1 VTYVG
6 ERITGLNNRRLA
18 AGKGMFV
25 ADVTLPGMT
34 HAAVVRSPFAHARV
48 RSVDVEAARALP
60 GVLCVVTGEEIR
72 ERTNPIPGSWEPAD
86 MGAKEVDWYAL
97 APDRVRYV
105 GEAVAAVVAETAQAA
120 REAANLVDV
129 DYEELPAVL
138 DPVAALADGAPLV
151 EPEWGDNVL
160 VSRDFSVGEPEE
172 AFAQADGVVEGTVFS
187 NRITGTPIETRG
199 VVAHWEPYKPQ
210 LTVWDSTQ
218 DPHPLRV
225 FLAQTL
231 RMPENHVRV
240 VQPHVGGAFGL
251 KQPTFQE
258 EPLVAYLSMKL
269 ARPVRWIEE
278 RDVNFMVGGHARDTE
293 MRYRAAYQDDG
304 TITAIDIAVI
314 ADVGAPTALCGYGMS
329 FVTWYCLPTV
339 YRIRNARMSL
349 RSVVTNKCPW
359 NSYRGYGKDAA
370 SFLMER
376 VVDHVA
382 RELGTDRAELRFKNF
397 IQPDEFPWSQPSGA
411 MLDSGNYPEL
421 LRKLLDLVGWA
432 DFPAYQAAEREKGRR
447 VGLGLAMELTPEG
460 ASVPNSLIIG
470 GFDGS
475 TVRVGP
481 TGDVMVFTG
490 VTSPGSGNETAMA
503 QIAAEALGCRIERVK
518 VIQGDTDSCP
528 WGLGNYSSRSIMIG
542 GSAVKIAADRISAR
556 MREVAAQML
565 EANPSDLVAAEERFH
580 VEGNPASG
588 VGFDEVIAQFYRR
601 PHGEFMESSEPAL
614 EETHHF
620 RIGNVYHQEEKQGR
634 FSTYPTWPYGA
645 AACVVA
651 VDEETG
657 FVDIERYCYVHD
669 AGRIINPLLAEA
681 NLHGG
686 ITQGIGSAMYE
697 EIRYDDAG
705 QPNTTTF
712 MDYTIPTAVEAPR
725 YEIDHIETLSPFTP
739 LGAKGVGESGM
750 GSALGALCSAVE
762 SALPELPLRF
772 ERLPLTP
779 QNVWT
784 AIQRARALA
793 GDAVGAQS

>member
-1 VTYVG
+1 MTYVG
-6 ERITGLNNRRLA
+6 KSVTGLNNRQLA

-25 ADVTLPGMT
+25 ADVQLPGMV
-34 HAAVVRSPFAHARV
+34 HLAVVRSPFPHARI
-48 RSVDVEAARALP
+48 RSVDVTEAEALE
-60 GVLCVVTGEEIR
+60 GVLCVITGEEVRR
-72 ERTNPIPGSWEPAD
+72 ETNPIPGSWEPSD

-97 APDRVRYV
+97 APERVRFV
-105 GEAVAAVVAETAQAA
+105 GEAVAAVVAETPYAA
-120 REAANLVDV
+120 REAADLVAV
-129 DYEELPAVL
+129 DYEELTPVL
-138 DPVAALADGAPLV
+138 NPVEALRGDSPLV

-160 VSRDFSVGEPEE
+160 VSRDFSVGEPER
-172 AFAQADGVVEGTVFS
+172 AFADAAGVVEGVVRS

-199 VVAHWEPYKPQ
+199 VVAQYEPYKPQ

-231 RMPENHVRV
+231 RVSENHVRV
-240 VQPHVGGAFGL
+240 IQPHVGGAFGL

-258 EPLVAYLSMKL
+258 EPLVAYASMRTR
-269 ARPVRWIEE
+269 RPVRWIEE
-278 RDVNFMVGGHARDTE
+278 RDVNFIVGGHARDTE
-293 MRYRAAYQDDG
+293 MRYRAAYQADG
-304 TITAIDIAVI
+304 TVTGIDIEVV

-339 YRIRNARMSL
+339 YRIPNTRMSL

-376 VVDHVA
+376 VMDHVA
-382 RELGTDRAELRFKNF
+382 RTLGTDRAELRFANF
-397 IQPDEFPWSQPSGA
+397 VPPEEFPWPQPSGA
-411 MLDSGNYPEL
+411 VLDSGNYPAL
-421 LRKLLDLVGWA
+421 LRKLLEMVDYNGFA
-432 DFPAYQAAEREKGRR
+432 AYQQAERAKGRR
-447 VGLGLAMELTPEG
+447 VGLGLGMELTPEG

-475 TVRVGP
+475 TVRVAP
-481 TGDVMVFTG
+481 TGDVTVLTG
-490 VTSPGSGNETAMA
+490 VTSPGSGNETAIA
-503 QIAAEALGCRIERVK
+503 QIAAEALGCRLERVK
-518 VIQGDTDSCP
+518 VVQGDTDSCP

-542 GSAVKIAADRISAR
+542 GSAVKGAAESIAAR

-565 EANPSDLVAAEERFH
+565 EANPGDLVAADERIS

-588 VGFDEVIAQFYRR
+588 VDFDEVIGQFYRH
-601 PHGEFMESSEPAL
+601 PHGRYMENSEPAL
-614 EETHHF
+614 EATHHF
-620 RIGNVYHQEEKQGR
+620 RIGNVYHQPERQGR

-645 AACVVA
+645 AACIVA
-651 VDEETG
+651 VDPETG
-657 FVDIERYCYVHD
+657 FIEIERYCYMHD
-669 AGRIINPLLAEA
+669 AGRIINPLLAQA

-697 EIRYDDAG
+697 EIRYDEHG
-705 QPNTTTF
+705 QPTTTTF

-750 GSALGALCSAVE
+750 GAALNALCSAVE

-779 QNVWT
+779 LNVWT
-784 AIQRARALA
+784 EIQRAHAA
-793 GDAVGAQS
+793 AATSEASA